1 MEKFSYMYAGDNVDN
16 KNLDPWTIFMK
27 TRKDIGMMFGKFP
40 HEVDAVNMIDI
51 WFILEDEE
59 ARKEGQALKGSI
71 DDAWK
76 L

>member
-1 MEKFSYMYAGDNVDN
+1 
-16 KNLDPWTIFMK
+16 MK